1 MKSLLHSEMNLM
13 RIINAVY
20 GLWDTRELSLKVFI
34 KVTTL
39 SACMH
44 YRGSISS
51 IMVVFLIYKLSN
63 FDYQFKD
70 LFCFVEDVS
79 VKRMKNV

>member
-1 MKSLLHSEMNLM
+1 MEKLLHSEMNLM

-20 GLWDTRELSLKVFI
+20 GLWGTREQSLKVFI

-39 SACMH
+39 LACMH

-51 IMVVFLIYKLSN
+51 IMVVFLIYKMSN
-63 FDYQFKD
+63 FD
-70 LFCFVEDVS
+70 
-79 VKRMKNV
+79 